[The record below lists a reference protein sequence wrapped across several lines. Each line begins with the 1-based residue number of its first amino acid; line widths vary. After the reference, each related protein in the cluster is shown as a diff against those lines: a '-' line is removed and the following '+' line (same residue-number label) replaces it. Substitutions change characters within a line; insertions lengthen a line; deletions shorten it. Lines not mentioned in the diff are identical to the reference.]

1 MNKKSIYDK
10 FIWLGEQANMSKSEV
25 DEYYKKCF
33 DINRYL
39 VSIGVSQQKC
49 IYDNKE
55 NKMIYYIIVPKH
67 TSITKDSGEISDLD
81 GIDIARIF
89 KSNMIH
95 LYKEYYHID
104 HTEYNGNIVVK
115 YKIEDVNFDDELSE
129 KFLLEFDKNFKKYD

>member
-33 DINRYL
+33 GINRYL
-39 VSIGVSQQKC
+39 VSIGASQQKC

-67 TSITKDSGEISDLD
+67 TNVTNDSGEITDLD
-81 GIDIARIF
+81 GIDIARVF
-89 KSNMIH
+89 KSKMIH
-95 LYKEYYHID
+95 LYNDY
-104 HTEYNGNIVVK
+104 HTEYNDNIVVK
-115 YKIEDVNFDDELSE
+115 YKIEDIKFNDELSE

>member
-1 MNKKSIYDK
+1 MNNKSMYDK
-10 FIWLGEQANMSKSEV
+10 FISLGQQANMSKSEV
-25 DEYYKKCF
+25 DEYYKKCL

-49 IYDNKE
+49 IYNNKE

-67 TSITKDSGEISDLD
+67 TNVTNDSDEITDLD
-81 GIDIARIF
+81 GIDVARIF

-95 LYKEYYHID
+95 LYKDYHS
-104 HTEYNGNIVVK
+104 EYNDNIIVK
-115 YKIEDVNFDDELSE
+115 YKIEDIDFDDELSK

>member
-1 MNKKSIYDK
+1 MNNKSIYDK
-10 FIWLGEQANMSKSEV
+10 FIWLGEQSNMSKSEV

-49 IYDNKE
+49 IYYNKE

-67 TSITKDSGEISDLD
+67 TNVTNDSGEITDLD

-95 LYKEYYHID
+95 LYNDYHD
-104 HTEYNGNIVVK
+104 EYNDNIVVK
-115 YKIEDVNFDDELSE
+115 YKIKDVDFDDELSK
-129 KFLLEFDKNFKKYD
+129 KFLLEFDKNFRKYN

>member
-1 MNKKSIYDK
+1 MNNKSMYYK
-10 FIWLGEQANMSKSEV
+10 FISLGQQANMSKSEV
-25 DEYYKKCF
+25 DEYYQKCLA
-33 DINRYL
+33 INRYL

-67 TSITKDSGEISDLD
+67 TNITNDSGEITDLD

-95 LYKEYYHID
+95 LYNDYND
-104 HTEYNGNIVVK
+104 EYNDNIVVK
-115 YKIEDVNFDDELSE
+115 YKIKDVDFDDELSK
-129 KFLLEFDKNFKKYD
+129 KFLLEFDKNFRKYN

>member
-1 MNKKSIYDK
+1 MNNKSMYDK
-10 FIWLGEQANMSKSEV
+10 FISLGQQANMSKSEV
-25 DEYYKKCF
+25 DEYYQKCL

-67 TSITKDSGEISDLD
+67 TNITNHFGKITDLD
-81 GIDIARIF
+81 GVDIARIF

-95 LYKEYYHID
+95 LYNDYHD
-104 HTEYNGNIVVK
+104 EYNDNIVVK
-115 YKIEDVNFDDELSE
+115 YKIKDVYFNYELSK
-129 KFLLEFDKNFKKYD
+129 KFLLEFDKNFRKYN